1 MTPQLIT
8 WIIAS
13 VAVLLS
19 GGALTVAI
27 RADRRANR
35 AEASSKAAAEREL
48 WTALIAAMQHAVTAN
63 VIYSDMSS
71 ILLNI
76 RSTSMELVDG
86 VDTENQTELG
96 RWLHAEHK
104 LFPLM
109 LEATSRK
116 LAENQ
121 NAEMEA
127 IVDAH
132 VMPATWASGTINN
145 LRLARSKIGEPNM
158 AKEFESLADQAEANL
173 KEFFDVV
180 ITTPET
186 VEATEK
192 P

>member
-1 MTPQLIT
+1 MTDQHIT
-8 WIIAS
+8 WIIAI
-13 VAVLLS
+13 VAVICS
-19 GGALTVAI
+19 GGALMVAF
-27 RADRRANR
+27 RADRRAIR
-35 AEASSKAAAEREL
+35 AEQSSEAAAEREL

-86 VDTENQTELG
+86 VEAENKSELG

-109 LEATSRK
+109 LEETSHT
-116 LAENQ
+116 LAENE
-121 NAEMEA
+121 NPAMEA

-132 VMPATWASGTINN
+132 VMPATWASGAISN

-158 AKEFESLADQAEANL
+158 DKEFKFLADQAEANL

-180 ITTPET
+180 ITAPNQDGQQ
-186 VEATEK
+186 
-192 P
+192 

>member
-8 WIIAS
+8 WIIAT
-13 VAVLLS
+13 VAILCS
-19 GGALTVAI
+19 GGALIVAI

-35 AEASSKAAAEREL
+35 AEKSSKAAAQREL

-86 VDTENQTELG
+86 VDAENQSELG

-109 LEATSRK
+109 LEETSRK
-116 LAENQ
+116 LAESN
-121 NAEMEA
+121 NPEMEA

-132 VMPATWASGTINN
+132 VMPATWASGTISN
-145 LRLARSKIGEPNM
+145 LRVARKRIGDPNM
-158 AKEFESLADQAEANL
+158 DTEFKLLADQAEANL

-180 ITTPET
+180 VSTPDQGGQH
-186 VEATEK
+186 
-192 P
+192 